1 MRFVRVGAPGIFQR
15 AGKSDQ
21 RPEKWSTRYP
31 PPAFTAANEI
41 CAHYF
46 LQASGGCRGGHV
58 SVNPGT
64 EVEPHQR
71 RRLMLS
77 DILS

>member
-1 MRFVRVGAPGIFQR
+1 MLARREFSNGPGNPISGR
-15 AGKSDQ
+15 KVVDPLS
-21 RPEKWSTRYP
+21 SP

-58 SVNPGT
+58 SVNLGT

-77 DILS
+77 DLLS